1 MLARSPSMLAI
12 ELSPNA
18 PASTEPTTTCRPAS
32 ATARTG
38 SPPTPESPDRWPGS
52 SPAATAYTQ
61 TTSCSADRSVISAA
75 NSADRRRN
83 SAGTVAADVVA
94 GPVVHDLRAAFLR
107 TAELLR
113 AIRVCDIHPL
123 HECVAPD
130 SGATGPRWPTAPP
143 GRGES
148 RIPRARTATRGG
160 PDRWAAGT
168 EPSSAAA
175 TEYASAPLSAAG
187 SGPATPRERAAW

>member
-18 PASTEPTTTCRPAS
+18 PASTDPTTACRPDS

-38 SPPTPESPDRWPGS
+38 SPPTPDRPDRWSGS

-83 SAGTVAADVVA
+83 SAGTVVADTVVA
-94 GPVVHDLRAAFLR
+94 GAVVHDLRAAFLR
-107 TAELLR
+107 T
-113 AIRVCDIHPL
+113 
-123 HECVAPD
+123 
-130 SGATGPRWPTAPP
+130 
-143 GRGES
+143 
-148 RIPRARTATRGG
+148 
-160 PDRWAAGT
+160 
-168 EPSSAAA
+168 
-175 TEYASAPLSAAG
+175 
-187 SGPATPRERAAW
+187 